1 MRGVV
6 ISVLSAGF
14 CLGTVSAG
22 PVKFVDVIEE
32 AGIDF
37 VYVNGASGEKYMP
50 EPMGSGAAFF
60 DYDND
65 GDLDLYIVNGAP
77 FPGFHCSEPPQNALY
92 RNNGDGTFTDV
103 TEEAGVGD
111 TEYGM
116 GVAVGD
122 YDNDGDLDL
131 YLANFG
137 PNVLYRNN
145 GDGTFTDVTQEAGVE
160 DDGWGA
166 NAAFVDY
173 DLDGDLDLYVANY
186 IEYDTRHNKVCL
198 QGNVRAYCGPNAYPG
213 QSGILFRNNGD
224 GTFTD
229 VTKEAGLYTT
239 EGRQLGAVWGDCN
252 NDGYPDLF
260 ISNDKAPNFL
270 FMNNGDGTFTEV
282 GLEAGVAYSED
293 GAAES
298 GMGADFGDYD
308 NDGYL
313 DIVVATYQ
321 WLPNRLYHNEGGE
334 FFIDVTFPAHI
345 GAETIPYLGMTV
357 AFLDYD
363 NDGWLDIFVANGHL
377 DENVQDYD
385 PMARYAQKNQ
395 LFRNNGDGTF
405 TEVTDI
411 AGPGFQLENV
421 SHGAAFGDYDNDG
434 DIDIFVSNSNGPC
447 SLLRNDGGNR
457 NHWLAIRT
465 IGTKSNRD
473 GIGAKIKVISGDLV
487 QVREVRS
494 SYGYL
499 GSSDLRVYFGLG
511 RRNKADRIEIRWPS
525 GTVQVLRD
533 VKADQFLTVREPV
546 R

>member
-1 MRGVV
+1 MLLFVGA
-6 ISVLSAGF
+6 ISAGQ
-14 CLGTVSAG
+14 VR
-22 PVKFVDVIEE
+22 FVDVTQE

-37 VYVNGASGEKYMP
+37 VYVNGASGQKYMP

-77 FPGFHCSEPPQNALY
+77 FPGYHCSEIPRNALY

-103 TEEAGVGD
+103 TDEAGVGD
-111 TEYGM
+111 AHYGM

-131 YLANFG
+131 YVTNFG

-145 GDGTFTDVTQEAGVE
+145 GDGTFTDVTKEAGVG
-160 DDGWGA
+160 DDGWGT

-186 IEYDTRHNKVCL
+186 IEFDVRHNKVCL
-198 QGNVRAYCGPNAYPG
+198 QGNVRAYCGPTAYPG
-213 QSGILFRNNGD
+213 QSGILYRNNGD

-229 VTKEAGLYTT
+229 VTKEAGLCTT
-239 EGRQLGAVWGDCN
+239 EGRQLGAVWGDYD
-252 NDGYPDLF
+252 NDGDPDMF
-260 ISNDKAPNFL
+260 VANDKTPNFL
-270 FMNNGDGTFTEV
+270 FRNNGDGTFTEV

-308 NDGYL
+308 NDGWL
-313 DIVVATYQ
+313 DIVMATYQ
-321 WLPNRLYHNEGGE
+321 WLPNRLYRNEGGE
-334 FFIDVTFPAHI
+334 FFTDVTFLAHI
-345 GAETIPYLGMTV
+345 GAESLPYLGMTV

-363 NDGWLDIFVANGHL
+363 NDGWLDIFAANGHL
-377 DENVQDYD
+377 DENVKEYD
-385 PMARYAQKNQ
+385 PMASYAQRNQ
-395 LFRNNGDGTF
+395 LFHNNGDGTF
-405 TEVTDI
+405 TEVTEMV
-411 AGPGFQLENV
+411 GPGFKIENV

-434 DIDIFVSNSNGPC
+434 DVDIFVSNSHGPC
-447 SLLRNDGGNR
+447 SLLRNDGGNG

-465 IGTKSNRD
+465 VGTKSNRD
-473 GIGAKIKVISGDLV
+473 GIGAKIKLTSGDLV

-511 RRNKADRIEIRWPS
+511 RRKKVDRIEIRWPS
-525 GTVQVLRD
+525 GQVQVLED
-533 VKADQFLTVREPV
+533 VEVDQFLTVREPSSG
-546 R
+546 